1 MTHLIPNLGAAL
13 SRIVL
18 QEAQECFMHADV
30 SAWGAPSEC
39 HELVSRGEA
48 RRRRLARRS
57 AEAIARA
64 PMRVIL
70 REAERRIGKRALHRA
85 MEEAGYRYY
94 RRTFPF

>member
-1 MTHLIPNLGAAL
+1 MTHYIPNLGAAL
-13 SRIVL
+13 SRIAV
-18 QEAQECFMHADV
+18 QEASECFMHADV

-48 RRRRLARRS
+48 QRRRLARRS

-85 MEEAGYRYY
+85 MQEAEYRYY
-94 RRTFPF
+94 LRTFPF